1 MPQKGVWVR
10 LPPSAQ
16 MAFFDLLRMIGHLL
30 CGHVRLYQCYTA
42 VNWRTCEACLSWHG
56 RIVADPRDFPAHDGC
71 AHEVLA
77 FPIWRLGE
85 HRRKGE
91 RMKAKA
97 AEELNRRGKWRTAT
111 ELLQKDPAS
120 ALSLFE
126 EAAKTDVY
134 LEEVEKL
141 AEEKAAWLRENAE
154 VRAALREIFLRGW
167 RGKFTKERY
176 ERQPELARTAQ
187 EQFGLARIR
196 ELFP

>member
-1 MPQKGVWVR
+1 M
-10 LPPSAQ
+10 
-16 MAFFDLLRMIGHLL
+16 FGHLL
-30 CGHVRLYQCYTA
+30 RGHIRLYQCYTT

-56 RIVADPRDFPAHDGC
+56 RIVANPKHFPADDGC

-85 HRRKGE
+85 HRRKAE

-97 AEELNRRGKWRTAT
+97 AEELARREKWRKAT
-111 ELLQKDPAS
+111 KLLKEDPAR

-141 AEEKAAWLRENAE
+141 AEEGAGWLRENGE
-154 VRAALREIFLRGW
+154 VRAALREILLRGW
-167 RGKFTKERY
+167 KRKFTKERY

-187 EQFGLARIR
+187 EQFGLERIK
-196 ELFP
+196 ELFS